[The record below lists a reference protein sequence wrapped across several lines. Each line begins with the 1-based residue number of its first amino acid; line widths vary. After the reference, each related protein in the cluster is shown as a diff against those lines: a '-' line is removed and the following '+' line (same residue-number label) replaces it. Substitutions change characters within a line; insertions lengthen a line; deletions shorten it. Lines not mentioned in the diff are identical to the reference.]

1 LDYCFVIPYI
11 IGRQLRRGKMFARLC
26 RVLLVFGL
34 VVAIT
39 GVSASPLGAQG
50 GTDSM
55 ATILLED
62 GRFSTAYSAMLAAG
76 IESALADCD
85 ADPLTAL
92 VPTDEAF
99 TASLTEFGIEG
110 GSLLSNV
117 PVLTALL
124 NYHLV
129 DGAQDAAALA
139 ALDGT
144 DLTTLSG
151 EDLKVALDGTTVT
164 LESGGPHL
172 ANVDP
177 DALEA
182 CNGVIYPIDTMLVP
196 PTIGAALG
204 IPTRADLANT
214 GTGSDAMAIIAL
226 AIVAAGAMVVTAG
239 RRLRFNH

>member
-1 LDYCFVIPYI
+1 
-11 IGRQLRRGKMFARLC
+11 MFARLC

-144 DLTTLSG
+144 
-151 EDLKVALDGTTVT
+151 TVT